1 MRASGPEPRSR
12 SSRPLASRLLSLGA
26 FGLRGQIVGAV
37 LVTTVV
43 TLGVAAI
50 VLLPQLEQSLRKA
63 SLVSLSHEISGAESQ
78 IKQLGAVDY
87 YSLSILGIPEL
98 KNSRQYGGQ
107 YAQAQRDQ
115 RRLQATLNEL
125 KQQLGTPEV
134 YLIGYIDASGH
145 GDAVTLTGM
154 PDAPAAEDVAPGD
167 SFSDVQA
174 AFFQKS
180 VTYRPLLSYGHLKG
194 QQMVQATIKLP
205 RNSVL
210 AIRKSIDEIPTAAK
224 AVSRAFEVAA
234 LAGLLLTGL
243 LAIPLAATLGRRLQR
258 LREAAQRVASEGAGA
273 EVPTDRARDEVGDLA
288 RSFAIM
294 QRRLAQQE
302 EARRAFV
309 ATASHELRTPLAS
322 LEGMLELVAD
332 DLNASDPDLDDAT
345 ALLERAR
352 AQSRRLSRLAAD
364 LLDLSRIDAEVVLRS
379 EPVELGELARAVLA
393 EFELNLTDRGITG
406 NISQTGTVWVRA
418 DPGKVAQILRIL
430 LDNALRVAPP
440 RTAVTV
446 TLNDAG
452 LSVSDQGPGVADQ
465 ERELIFQR
473 FQRGAETGG
482 EAGFGLGLAIGRELA
497 RRMHGDL
504 ALADTS
510 VGATFRLTLPPAGAP
525 ASPTASESVGAG
537 RP

>member
-1 MRASGPEPRSR
+1 MSVRR
-12 SSRPLASRLLSLGA
+12 RLLSWGA

-43 TLGVAAI
+43 TLVVAAI

-63 SLVSLSHEISGAESQ
+63 SQTSLAQDISGAKPT
-78 IKQLGAVDY
+78 IKQLGAVKY
-87 YSLSILGIPEL
+87 GNLSIVGLPEL
-98 KNSRQYGGQ
+98 KHSKKYAGDYAEAEQAARQ
-107 YAQAQRDQ
+107 
-115 RRLQATLNEL
+115 LQTSLN
-125 KQQLGTPEV
+125 QLRSSFGTPYV
-134 YLIGYIDASGH
+134 YLIGYIGPDGQGRLVGQSGVNDSDATTEAS
-145 GDAVTLTGM
+145 M
-154 PDAPAAEDVAPGD
+154 ND
-167 SFSDVQA
+167 SFSDVPA
-174 AFFQKS
+174 AFFEKK
-180 VTYRPLLSYGHLKG
+180 VTYRPYLSYGHLNG
-194 QQMVQATIKLP
+194 QEMVRATIKLP
-205 RNSVL
+205 DDSVL
-210 AIRKSIDEIPTAAK
+210 AVRKSIDEIPTAAK

-243 LAIPLAATLGRRLQR
+243 LAIPLAATLVRRLQR
-258 LREAAQRVASEGAGA
+258 LREAAQRVAVEGAGA

-302 EARRAFV
+302 AARRAFV

-332 DLNASDPDLDDAT
+332 DLSGNDPDLDDAT
-345 ALLERAR
+345 VLLERAR

-393 EFELNLTDRGITG
+393 EFELSLAERGIRG
-406 NISQTGTVWVRA
+406 RIGGQSGAVWVNA

-430 LDNALRVAPP
+430 LDNAVRVAPAG
-440 RTAVTV
+440 TSVTV
-446 TLNDAG
+446 RLDAAG
-452 LSVSDQGPGVADQ
+452 LSVSDEGPGVAAE
-465 ERELIFQR
+465 ERELIFER
-473 FQRGAETGG
+473 FKRGASTGG

-504 ALADTS
+504 ALADTP
-510 VGATFRLTLPPAGAP
+510 VGASFTLILPAAGAP
-525 ASPTASESVGAG
+525 SSTPPGEPVGAA

>member
-1 MRASGPEPRSR
+1 MTPSGPEPRSR
-12 SSRPLASRLLSLGA
+12 SSRPLSSRLLSLGT

-43 TLGVAAI
+43 TLSVAAI
-50 VLLPQLEQSLRKA
+50 VLLPQLDQALRKA
-63 SLVSLSHEISGAESQ
+63 SLTSLSRDITASKPEIKELGKVNYYALSLLAVP
-78 IKQLGAVDY
+78 QLKH
-87 YSLSILGIPEL
+87 S
-98 KNSRQYGGQ
+98 KQ
-107 YAQAQRDQ
+107 YAAAQHDKAQ
-115 RRLQATLNEL
+115 LEGALNEL
-125 KQQLGTPEV
+125 KQRLGTEDV
-134 YLIGYIDASGH
+134 DLIGYIDASGH
-145 GDAVTLTGM
+145 GSLIGTSGM
-154 PDAPAAEDVAPGD
+154 SDSGESVKNDTVDVKT
-167 SFSDVQA
+167 
-174 AFFQKS
+174 AFFEKQGL
-180 VTYRPLLSYGHLKG
+180 YRADLGYAHPNG
-194 QQMVQATIKLP
+194 QQMVRATIKLP

-210 AIRKSIDEIPTAAK
+210 VVNKSIDDIPTAAK

-332 DLNASDPDLDDAT
+332 DLNANDPDLDDAT

-393 EFELNLTDRGITG
+393 EFELNLTDRGVSGAIG
-406 NISQTGTVWVRA
+406 GPSAVVWVRA

-446 TLNDAG
+446 TLDASG
-452 LSVSDQGPGVADQ
+452 LSVSDAGPGVATE
-465 ERELIFQR
+465 ERELIFER
-473 FQRGAETGG
+473 FQRGAATGG

-504 ALADTS
+504 ALADTP
-510 VGATFRLTLPPAGAP
+510 VGATFRLVLPAAGAP
-525 ASPTASESVGAG
+525 PSAASNETVGVS

>member
-1 MRASGPEPRSR
+1 M
-12 SSRPLASRLLSLGA
+12 GA

-43 TLGVAAI
+43 TLVVAAI

-63 SLVSLSHEISGAESQ
+63 SQTSLAQEVDAAQAEIRT
-78 IKQLGAVDY
+78 LGKVNY
-87 YSLSILGIPEL
+87 YNLSILGLPQLRHTPRYARAQKAQKQLEAAL
-98 KNSRQYGGQ
+98 TNLRQ
-107 YAQAQRDQ
+107 
-115 RRLQATLNEL
+115 RLE
-125 KQQLGTPEV
+125 GDDV
-134 YLIGYIDASGH
+134 SLIGYIGASGR
-145 GDAVTLTGM
+145 GQLVGPTGM
-154 PDAPAAEDVAPGD
+154 TDSDPAEDLLTNASSGA
-167 SFSDVQA
+167 VQH
-174 AFFQKS
+174 AFFDERID
-180 VTYRPLLSYGHLKG
+180 RPYLSYGHLNG
-194 QQMVQATIKLP
+194 QQMVSATIHLP
-205 RNSVL
+205 HNSVL
-210 AIRKSIDEIPTAAK
+210 VVDKSIAEIPTAAK

-234 LAGLLLTGL
+234 LAGALLTGL
-243 LAIPLAATLGRRLQR
+243 LAIPLAATLSRRLSR
-258 LREAAQRVASEGAGA
+258 LSEAAQRVAAEGAGA
-273 EVPTDRARDEVGDLA
+273 EMPTDPARDEVGDLA

-332 DLNASDPDLDDAT
+332 DLNAPDPDLDDAT

-379 EPVELGELARAVLA
+379 ELVELGELTRAVLA
-393 EFELNLTDRGITG
+393 EFELNLTDRGIRGDITG
-406 NISQTGTVWVRA
+406 AGGAVWVRA

-440 RTAVTV
+440 RTAVAV
-446 TLNDAG
+446 TLDGAG
-452 LSVSDQGPGVADQ
+452 LSVSDAGPGVAPE
-465 ERELIFQR
+465 ERELIFER
-473 FQRGAETGG
+473 FQRGIATGG
-482 EAGFGLGLAIGRELA
+482 DAGFGLGLAIGRELA

-504 ALADTS
+504 VLADTA
-510 VGATFRLTLPPAGAP
+510 VGATFRLTLPGAGAP
-525 ASPTASESVGAG
+525 SNAASNEPVRAG

>member
-1 MRASGPEPRSR
+1 LTSGGPEPGTR
-12 SSRPLASRLLSLGA
+12 SSRPLTARRLRWGA

-43 TLGVAAI
+43 TLVVAAI

-63 SLVSLSHEISGAESQ
+63 SQTSLSRDISASTERIKALGQ
-78 IKQLGAVDY
+78 IDY
-87 YSLSILGIPEL
+87 YTMSILGLPEL
-98 KNSRQYGGQ
+98 KHSTE
-107 YAQAQRDQ
+107 YAQAEQNQ
-115 RRLQATLNEL
+115 KKLQAALNGL
-125 KQQLGTPEV
+125 KQQLGTEDV
-134 YLIGYIDASGH
+134 YLIGYIGASGRGTPVRLSGMTDPGATENPSANDAS
-145 GDAVTLTGM
+145 
-154 PDAPAAEDVAPGD
+154 
-167 SFSDVQA
+167 SDVQQ
-174 AFFQKS
+174 AFFQKRI
-180 VTYRPLLSYGHLKG
+180 TYHPYLSYGHING

-210 AIRKSIDEIPTAAK
+210 AVNKSIDEIPTAAK

-243 LAIPLAATLGRRLQR
+243 LAFPLAATLVRRLQR
-258 LREAAQRVASEGAGA
+258 LREAAQRVAVEGAGA

-294 QRRLAQQE
+294 QRRLSQQE
-302 EARRAFV
+302 GARRAFV

-332 DLNASDPDLDDAT
+332 DLSGTSPDLEEAT
-345 ALLERAR
+345 SLLERAR

-379 EPVELGELARAVLA
+379 EMVELGELARAVLA
-393 EFELNLTDRGITG
+393 EFELSLAERGIRG
-406 NISQTGTVWVRA
+406 SIGGSADAVWVRA

-430 LDNALRVAPP
+430 LDNAVRVAPP
-440 RTAVTV
+440 DTAVTIW
-446 TLNDAG
+446 LDESG
-452 LSVSDQGPGVADQ
+452 LSVSDAGPGVARE
-465 ERELIFQR
+465 ERELIFER
-473 FQRGAETGG
+473 FKRGASTGG

-504 ALADTS
+504 ALADTQ
-510 VGATFRLTLPPAGAP
+510 VGATFKLVLPAAGAP
-525 ASPTASESVGAG
+525 STATPNQPVGAG
-537 RP
+537 HP

>member
-1 MRASGPEPRSR
+1 MTSGGQEPQSR
-12 SSRPLASRLLSLGA
+12 SSRPLSARRLRWGA

-43 TLGVAAI
+43 TLSVAAI

-63 SLVSLSHEISGAESQ
+63 SQTSLRREIFAAKSQ
-78 IKQLGAVDY
+78 IEQLGQVDY
-87 YSLSILGIPEL
+87 YSLSILGLTEMEHS
-98 KNSRQYGGQ
+98 KQ
-107 YAQAQRDQ
+107 YAQAERADKQLGAKLTQ
-115 RRLQATLNEL
+115 L
-125 KQQLGTPEV
+125 KQSLETPDV
-134 YLIGYIDASGH
+134 FLVGYIDASGR
-145 GDAVTLTGM
+145 GTPVRLSGMSDADAVENLSTKGSSG
-154 PDAPAAEDVAPGD
+154 AVE
-167 SFSDVQA
+167 Q
-174 AFFQKS
+174 AFFQKR
-180 VTYRPLLSYGHLKG
+180 VTYRPNLSYAHLNG
-194 QQMVQATIKLP
+194 QQMVSATIKMP
-205 RNSVL
+205 RNAVL
-210 AIRKSIDEIPTAAK
+210 VVDKSIEEIPTAAK

-243 LAIPLAATLGRRLQR
+243 LAIPLAATLVRRLQR
-258 LREAAQRVASEGAGA
+258 LREAAQRVAVEGAGA

-332 DLNASDPDLDDAT
+332 DLSGSDPDLDDAT

-393 EFELNLTDRGITG
+393 EFELSLTDRGILGT
-406 NISQTGTVWVRA
+406 ISGQNGAVWVRA

-430 LDNALRVAPP
+430 LDNAVRVAPP
-440 RTAVTV
+440 NTAVTV
-446 TLNDAG
+446 ALDESG
-452 LSVSDQGPGVADQ
+452 LSVSDAGPGVAAQ
-465 ERELIFQR
+465 ERELIFER
-473 FQRGAETGG
+473 FTRGASTGG

-497 RRMHGDL
+497 RRMHGEL
-504 ALADTS
+504 ALAETQS
-510 VGATFRLTLPPAGAP
+510 GATFTLVLPAAGAP
-525 ASPTASESVGAG
+525 PSAAPSEPVGAG
-537 RP
+537 RQ